1 MEIPAHFKYLER
13 VMGTMAESREV
24 VEYESVSEEVL
35 EQLRRSERDIE
46 EGRVRPVEELLE
58 ELQ

>member
-1 MEIPAHFKYLER
+1 
-13 VMGTMAESREV
+13 MGTMAESREV